1 MSYVIALA
9 QFDSSGG
16 EPYSHLAVGGGVLAT
31 LVCGRYGKTTASIHL
46 GRIPTAAQLPRSQRL
61 WVNQFRRL
69 SSRPVPV
76 DDIHRMSRPHSGRHV
91 A

>member
-1 MSYVIALA
+1 VSYVIALA

-31 LVCGRYGKTTASIHL
+31 LVCG
-46 GRIPTAAQLPRSQRL
+46 
-61 WVNQFRRL
+61 L
-69 SSRPVPV
+69 SG
-76 DDIHRMSRPHSGRHV
+76 I